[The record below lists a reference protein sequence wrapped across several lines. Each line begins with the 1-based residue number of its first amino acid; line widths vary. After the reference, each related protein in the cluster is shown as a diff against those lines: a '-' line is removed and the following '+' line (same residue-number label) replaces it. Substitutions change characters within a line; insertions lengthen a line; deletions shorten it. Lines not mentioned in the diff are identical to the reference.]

1 MTHYLRL
8 FLVVV
13 LVAGCRSTKPQHKN
27 ALQFIPENYVL
38 YQKLNADLNY
48 DGILDCILI
57 IKNTNPEYIV
67 VNSFDKTVD
76 RNRRGIIILFKNK
89 KGYQLIDKNINCFY
103 SENEE
108 GYGYYAPQLTL
119 EVDKGDII
127 FNFEHG
133 KYGYW
138 NYRFRLS
145 DTQYKLI
152 KYYRKSTFGPKTISE
167 ITINFLSKEKL
178 VIKNVNQ
185 DDEGNS
191 DVFKE
196 TTSSITLEQLIELSH
211 IKDFEEL
218 QLTILKL

>member
-1 MTHYLRL
+1 MTHYLRI
-8 FLVVV
+8 FLIVV
-13 LVAGCRSTKPQHKN
+13 LVASCRPTKLQHKN

-76 RNRRGIIILFKNK
+76 RNRRGILILFKNK

-133 KYGYW
+133 KYGNW
-138 NYRFRLS
+138 NYRFRRFNTS
-145 DTQYKLI
+145 YQLI
-152 KYYRKSTFGPKTISE
+152 RYENTSSNGPKINSE
-167 ITINFLSKEKL
+167 VTVDFLAKQKKIKTNINE
-178 VIKNVNQ
+178 
-185 DDEGNS
+185 DDEGNNPI
-191 DVFKE
+191 FKE
-196 TTSSITLEQLIELSH
+196 TITNFNIDQLVQLST
-211 IKDFEEL
+211 IKTFENL
-218 QLTILKL
+218 RF